1 MEQTYFPHTVLL
13 HRSGNPY
20 YSQLKRLLENWGIE
34 IFEVSVL
41 AEIKD
46 KAILESIHLA
56 LSIVDGNDVSGIDF
70 LRSVMHSNTWIQRIM
85 LMPEANMEIYE
96 RAVNKAHINYML
108 QIPLPGSK
116 LETYLRK
123 AVRRFENITKPF
135 AKFDALS
142 SVTEELLVEN
152 EKFRMEATLDPMT
165 KLMNRRSF
173 NKILERVWQRYKE
186 KGIPFS
192 IALFDIDH
200 FKKVNDTYGHQ
211 AGDRVLERIAEIMIE
226 NQRLGIDYSFRY
238 GGEEFVVL
246 SSNTNGMEMKRYL
259 ERLLRLV
266 SRTKISY
273 ESHEI
278 SVTFSAGVCEAS
290 QSESPESLIGKAD
303 AAMYKAKENGRA
315 LVLQCPDKNG

>member
-1 MEQTYFPHTVLL
+1 MQEPLFPHNVLL
-13 HRSGNPY
+13 HRSENPY
-20 YSQLKRLLENWGIE
+20 YPQLKRLLENWGIE

-41 AEIKD
+41 AEIKN
-46 KAILESIHLA
+46 KAVLESIHLA
-56 LSIVDGNDVSGIDF
+56 LSIVDKNDVSGIDF

-108 QIPLPGSK
+108 QIPFSAGK
-116 LETYLRK
+116 LETYLYK

-173 NKILERVWQRYKE
+173 NKILERVWQRYQK

-192 IALFDIDH
+192 IAMFDIDH
-200 FKKVNDTYGHQ
+200 FKKVNDSYGHQ
-211 AGDRVLERIAEIMIE
+211 AGDEVLKKIAEIMID

-246 SSNTNGMEMKRYL
+246 SSNTNGTEMKHYL
-259 ERLLRLV
+259 ERLLKLV
-266 SRTKISY
+266 SETQISW
-273 ESHEI
+273 ENQQI
-278 SVTFSAGVCEAS
+278 RVTFSAGVCEAS
-290 QSESPESLIGKAD
+290 QSDSPETLIGKAD

-315 LVLQCPDKNG
+315 LVLQYSNTEK